1 MSLIKLNNN
10 YKFMNKI
17 DKYYLINNHYNI
29 YQMFELRKLTVK
41 KLNVIKNIK
50 KLYSQINLL
59 NNKKRYFD

>member
-1 MSLIKLNNN
+1 
-10 YKFMNKI
+10 MNKI